1 MEILKTLLANTFDKR
16 IRRLENRTIS
26 QMNDLKFTKDC
37 FNKQGKIIDKFS
49 TINFDAPRTLKRN
62 RTTDHLQRDISA
74 KPLSRTNR
82 ARDNQNNTM
91 KDRSRQKTP
100 NIVKEKKPINSRSI
114 RRKTPGG
121 GGKPSYMAETASNQT
136 KKKKKIK
143 NI

>member
-1 MEILKTLLANTFDKR
+1 MEILRTLLANTFDKR

-114 RRKTPGG
+114 RSKTPVG

-136 KKKKKIK
+136 KKKK
-143 NI
+143 